1 MVSPGAPRSMKRRV
15 ASCAAVLIVCLGYA
29 PAMAQQPVVEEWY
42 AALAAA
48 DRGKLESLLADDA
61 KIRLTDLGVEQ
72 TKVEFVDSL
81 DEWEAAVKGTTIRH
95 RIESIDSAVTT
106 VIACYDFPAND
117 VLLREMFRVEAG
129 LIVENNQ
136 DAIAE
141 NCEAY

>member
-1 MVSPGAPRSMKRRV
+1 MPSAGTSRCMKRRV
-15 ASCAAVLIVCLGYA
+15 AWCAAALLVCLAYA
-29 PAMAQQPVVEEWY
+29 PAIAQQPVVEEWY

-48 DRGKLESLLADDA
+48 DRSKLESLLADSA
-61 KIRLTDLGVEQ
+61 KIRLADLGVEQ
-72 TKVEFVDSL
+72 TKAEFVDSL
-81 DEWEAAVKGTTIRH
+81 DEWEAAVKGATIRH
-95 RIESIDSAVTT
+95 RIESSDSAVTT

-141 NCEAY
+141 NCETY